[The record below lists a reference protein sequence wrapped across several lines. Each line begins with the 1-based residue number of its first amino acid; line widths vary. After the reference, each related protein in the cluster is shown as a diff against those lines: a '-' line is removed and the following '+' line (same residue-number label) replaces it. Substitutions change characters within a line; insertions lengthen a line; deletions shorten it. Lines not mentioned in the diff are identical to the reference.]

1 MSEKRGCGQE
11 QTLTGADA
19 MADKAVDQNTT
30 HHQLL
35 TFHFTPTMARPDS
48 RRDHPLAK
56 GAPVVEET
64 LTNPPSSHIAGIVL
78 AALAIGAIGY
88 TSAGFINSGI
98 DKLLA
103 PPTTPIESLSHPSN
117 SVVNLG
123 YASYRGLW
131 NETVPGVISWLG
143 VPYAQPPRR
152 FRAAQPLDE
161 TPREHNVTDL
171 VQYPPFC
178 VQGWAPWASSEDRG
192 GAGSEDCLAMN
203 IYAPKTA
210 TNTSSLP
217 VLVYIH
223 GGGYHNGNPRAWP
236 FDNWVERSS
245 VPFVAVSIYYRLSSL
260 GFLAAP
266 EAPDKG
272 VHAGEDPELLLNAG
286 LHDQR
291 LALKFIQRHIRSFG
305 GDPGRIALIG
315 QSAGAASIGS
325 HIVAQNDNP
334 NEKLFHRA
342 ILQSWYRA
350 PLLNPAE
357 RKATWNHLTNR
368 VGCSHWSWSISR
380 SLQCLREVDH
390 VKLIQAADEGMAKHP
405 HNTDWMWQPV
415 IDNRLFNDIP
425 SRLIHTHP
433 SIDVIVGHP
442 THDSV
447 LRNAPFAQ
455 LARATYPTLT
465 SRDVHMLENVYSQ
478 SNIDPDDVSEVAMSE
493 AMFRCSSHFIGNTQ
507 GARVYAYRFD
517 EPDPVN
523 YARAGHSAENYILF
537 EGTRTGSN
545 GSTTFN
551 PLTPPQ
557 RVLSDEVISYF
568 VNFAATGSPNVPHSV
583 TSDAQV
589 TLAHA
594 PDAHEHKSP
603 NWPTYRTGKR
613 IVFRAPAGGTGANRG
628 VPGGSHIEELDEGEI
643 ARCRFWESLM
653 STIRV

>member
-1 MSEKRGCGQE
+1 
-11 QTLTGADA
+11 
-19 MADKAVDQNTT
+19 
-30 HHQLL
+30 
-35 TFHFTPTMARPDS
+35 MARSDS

-56 GAPVVEET
+56 GTPGVEEAPP
-64 LTNPPSSHIAGIVL
+64 NPPPSHTAAIAL
-78 AALAIGAIGY
+78 TALALGALAY
-88 TSAGFINSGI
+88 ASAGFINSGI
-98 DKLLA
+98 DKLLGPPA
-103 PPTTPIESLSHPSN
+103 TATDLPPPTSN
-117 SVVNLG
+117 GVVNLG

-131 NETVPGVISWLG
+131 NETVPSVISWLG

-161 TPREHNVTDL
+161 TPQEHNVTDL

-178 VQGWAPWASSEDRG
+178 VQGWAPWAGIEDRG
-192 GAGSEDCLAMN
+192 GAGSEDCLFMN
-203 IYAPKTA
+203 IYAPKTV

-236 FDNWVERSS
+236 FDNWVERSPI
-245 VPFVAVSIYYRLSSL
+245 PFVAVSIYYRLSSL

-291 LALKFIQRHIRSFG
+291 VALRFVQRHIRSFG
-305 GDPGRIALIG
+305 GDPNRVTIMG
-315 QSAGAASIGS
+315 QSAGAGSVGS

-334 NEKLFHRA
+334 GEQLFHRA

-350 PLLNPAE
+350 PLLNPVE
-357 RKATWNHLTNR
+357 RKATWNYLTNR

-380 SLQCLREVDH
+380 TLQCLREVDH
-390 VKLIQAADEGMAKHP
+390 VKLIQAADEGMAKH
-405 HNTDWMWQPV
+405 HKDTDWVWQPV
-415 IDNRLFNDIP
+415 IDNKMFRDIP

-433 SIDVIVGHP
+433 PIDVIVGHP
-442 THDSV
+442 THDNV
-447 LRNAPFAQ
+447 LDDASFSH
-455 LARATYPTLT
+455 LAKATYPKLT
-465 SRDVHMLENVYSQ
+465 SRDVHRLEKVYSQ
-478 SNIDPDDVSEVAMSE
+478 SDIAQGDVPEVAMSE
-493 AMFRCSSHFIGNTQ
+493 AMFRCSSHFIGNIQ
-507 GARVYAYRFD
+507 GSRVYAYRFD

-523 YARAGHSAENYILF
+523 YARASHAADNYMLF

-545 GSTTFN
+545 GSVTFN

-568 VNFAATGSPNVPHSV
+568 VNFVATGNPNAPHSV
-583 TSDAQV
+583 TGGAQA

-594 PDAHEHKSP
+594 PNAQEHKSP
-603 NWPTYRTGKR
+603 TWPTYDTRKR
-613 IVFRAPAGGTGANRG
+613 IVFRALGGGTGANRG
-628 VPGGSHIEELDEGEI
+628 VQGGTHIEELDEGEI
-643 ARCRFWESLM
+643 ERCKIWESLTD
-653 STIRV
+653 TIRV